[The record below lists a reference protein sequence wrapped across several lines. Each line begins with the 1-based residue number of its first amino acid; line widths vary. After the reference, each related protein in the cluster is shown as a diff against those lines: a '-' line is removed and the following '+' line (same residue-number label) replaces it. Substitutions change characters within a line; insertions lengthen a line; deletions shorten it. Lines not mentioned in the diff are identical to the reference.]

1 MPRAGEPLLWEP
13 ELGCGVGTSPRA
25 EVRPC
30 LRWAEGPAR
39 WAAWWAAGVSVAG
52 PGPTCARTCAG
63 KDLGAAPFTGEHLV
77 FVLRSGNA
85 LVDGHVSKRQAGDR
99 QETIL
104 STKYLS
110 FSFTV

>member
-39 WAAWWAAGVSVAG
+39 WAAWWAAGVSVVSVAG
-52 PGPTCARTCAG
+52 PHLRTHLCREGPGGGACGARRAG
-63 KDLGAAPFTGEHLV
+63 EAPFTGEHLV
-77 FVLRSGNA
+77 FSSA
-85 LVDGHVSKRQAGDR
+85 A
-99 QETIL
+99 ETHRW
-104 STKYLS
+104 TD
-110 FSFTV
+110 T